1 MTAALIFAIFAAAYI
16 AYRQGYSD
24 GESETIDRLKKVSIR
39 KD

>member
-1 MTAALIFAIFAAAYI
+1 MAVALIFAVVIAYI

-24 GESETIDRLKKVSIR
+24 GESETIDRLKKVPIR

>member
-1 MTAALIFAIFAAAYI
+1 MIVALIFSVFAAVYG

-24 GESETIDRLKKVSIR
+24 GESETIDRLKKVPIR